1 MSLFSQLLNAPLPRF
16 ILDGYA
22 PGHPQSQTIYQTQ
35 GPPGVVQTQQPSQ
48 SNPAQSLSNQQ
59 NQARLTPMTQPTAP
73 PTPPNQQQQQ
83 QAPQQTPQ
91 YAVQMQ
97 QSLQSSAGGTGNP
110 RNQPQQYRQPP
121 GPRRQ
126 QPLNQQFMYQPMGY
140 QIVLPTGSH
149 VRSPY
154 ANYIQYAQPHVPYPS
169 YQPAVPT
176 YSPMPPQSNN
186 QQRQSTPQA
195 TGAAMTATQPGEYPA
210 YTSMEM
216 YPQVM
221 PTQPV
226 AQPAPS
232 QPPQK
237 TVKKSKAIQI
247 INPLTGKNI
256 FEEDSTTPAGGSIAT
271 VDKAITASHNELNK
285 DEVMEKESPLPAEP
299 STPVVSAM
307 SDGPSVDITPKHQ
320 VNKIKKIKPA
330 EPVILAPPQ
339 VDLTQPPPQSAPKPV
354 ERTEIVA
361 PVVQQDNENNNINIV
376 TPVPTVVSTP
386 VQVEVEEVK
395 LVKPVAPVA
404 VVDVNDTNNNNYQKA
419 SSSDE
424 KEVAVVKEP
433 VAAKVKE
440 AEAVP
445 QDTNN
450 NSTDDKS
457 VMTSPSIRHTTP
469 APEVAPVTQTV
480 PAAAIEEKAVPERK
494 ISVVDGP
501 IDYDDGQWS
510 PANLEGKK
518 YYTRDQLLKLKD
530 QPIAQVKLPD
540 AVSNQLLKNNKDFLY
555 STLTQSMPPQN
566 MGQGSM
572 QRGGPMTYDALNS
585 LAPKFMANQLG
596 NRNPYQKRPSQQGN
610 KQGQMQNNGR
620 SSQSGMINLT
630 LSLNNDVKLNEADN
644 AWKPSHLVKKA
655 DMTED
660 EYVTHDLLSRFRS
673 MLNKLTAENF
683 DLLVEQ
689 VKLYK
694 IDTSERLD
702 GVISLLF
709 EKAISEPKFAP
720 TYARLCQQ
728 VAMITTAPQNDTE
741 KGKKTTLKTK
751 LITQCQKE
759 FERHREESIV
769 FNDIEDKLREIE
781 NHTGPEKRDEEKA
794 RLEEEH
800 YKVRQRANGTVK
812 FIGELFKIDMLTWK
826 IMLACIDM
834 LLQEATEERVER
846 VCKLLTTIGGKM
858 EKGKQEGGHI
868 LDKYFQQLH
877 EMLHPN
883 HKTIRS
889 SRIKFEIQNL
899 QDLRMS
905 GWKSRRQDLM
915 PKTLDQ
921 IQADVEQEQQMINYQ
936 TRQNAK
942 DDRNRGNQGNYN
954 RRQQDSDGWSV
965 QQNSKNSRAAPLQIQ
980 KISLPSYTTDLPKLG
995 NPTDFQKFGH
1005 NSNKFA
1011 ALPVDSDTDIMP
1023 RYGGGSK
1030 NSSMERGDRGSSR
1043 YYGNGSGGN
1052 SGNDGRYS
1060 GRSSGSNQGSR
1071 NSSQIRSRDNSDQR
1085 GGPSRS
1091 LQGPPPRHQQQM
1103 PGSNMSFSGA
1113 LKAPQKPPS
1122 APAPPAGPMSRE
1134 DVVKNYEEMM
1144 SIVDEYRKDKVTIEK
1159 AVDKLRALSINKDVL
1174 VEVFNQYLDRKPVD
1188 RENLVALVV
1197 ELLKCK
1203 KLSSEDNRLALVDT
1217 MSFAPDMVADIPYT
1231 YEYIA
1236 HFFGKSKTQ
1245 FQSMMY

>member
-1 MSLFSQLLNAPLPRF
+1 MA
-16 ILDGYA
+16 
-22 PGHPQSQTIYQTQ
+22 
-35 GPPGVVQTQQPSQ
+35 
-48 SNPAQSLSNQQ
+48 
-59 NQARLTPMTQPTAP
+59 QPTAP

-83 QAPQQTPQ
+83 QQQAPQQTQQ
-91 YAVQMQ
+91 YAVPMQ
-97 QSLQSSAGGTGNP
+97 QGLQSSAGGTGNP
-110 RNQPQQYRQPP
+110 RNQQQYRQPQ

-126 QPLNQQFMYQPMGY
+126 PPLNQPFMYQPVGY
-140 QIVLPTGSH
+140 QIMLPQGSH
-149 VRSPY
+149 VRTPY
-154 ANYIQYAQPHVPYPS
+154 ANYAIQYAQPHVPYS
-169 YQPAVPT
+169 YQAAVPT
-176 YSPMPPQSNN
+176 YNPMPPQSNN
-186 QQRQSTPQA
+186 PQRQSTPQA
-195 TGAAMTATQPGEYPA
+195 SGPAMAATQPGEYPA
-210 YTSMEM
+210 YPSMEM

-247 INPLTGKNI
+247 INPATGKNI

-271 VDKAITASHNELNK
+271 VDKAITASHSELNK
-285 DEVMEKESPLPAEP
+285 DEAAEKESSPLPAEP

-320 VNKIKKIKPA
+320 VNKIKKIKPT
-330 EPVILAPPQ
+330 EPVSAPQ
-339 VDLTQPPPQSAPKPV
+339 ADQTQPPPKPV
-354 ERTEIVA
+354 ERTESVA
-361 PVVQQDNENNNINIV
+361 PVVQQDNENNNINAV
-376 TPVPTVVSTP
+376 TPAPTVVPTPVP
-386 VQVEVEEVK
+386 VEVEEVK
-395 LVKPVAPVA
+395 QVKPAAPVA

-419 SSSDE
+419 SSSDD
-424 KEVAVVKEP
+424 KEVAVPKET
-433 VAAKVKE
+433 VAAKAKE
-440 AEAVP
+440 VEAVP

-469 APEVAPVTQTV
+469 APVPASAPVTRS
-480 PAAAIEEKAVPERK
+480 AAAAAEEKAVPERK
-494 ISVVDGP
+494 ISVIDGP

-540 AVSNQLLKNNKDFLY
+540 AVANQLLKNNKDFL
-555 STLTQSMPPQN
+555 SHTLTQSMPPQP
-566 MGQGSM
+566 MGGQGNM
-572 QRGGPMTYDALNS
+572 QRGGMPYDALNS
-585 LAPKFMANQLG
+585 LAPKFMANQMG
-596 NRNPYQKRPSQQGN
+596 GGRNVYTKRPSQQGN

-620 SSQSGMINLT
+620 SSQAGMINLT

-660 EYVTHDLLSRFRS
+660 ERVTHDLLSRFRS

-728 VAMITTAPQNDTE
+728 VAMITTAPQNDSE

-769 FNDIEDKLREIE
+769 FNDIEEKLREIE

-868 LDKYFQQLH
+868 LDKYFQQLND
-877 EMLHPN
+877 MLHPN
-883 HKTIRS
+883 HKTIKS

-899 QDLRMS
+899 QDLRMN

-965 QQNSKNSRAAPLQIQ
+965 QQNSKNQRAVPLQIQ
-980 KISLPSYTTDLPKLG
+980 KISLPPYTSDLPKLG
-995 NPTDFQKFGH
+995 NPTDFQKFGV
-1005 NSNKFA
+1005 NSANKFS
-1011 ALPVDSDTDIMP
+1011 ALPIDSDTDMLP

-1030 NSSMERGDRGSSR
+1030 NSSMERGDRGSR
-1043 YYGNGSGGN
+1043 YYGNG

-1091 LQGPPPRHQQQM
+1091 LQGPPPRNQPQI

-1113 LKAPQKPPS
+1113 LKAPQKPPQ
-1122 APAPPAGPMSRE
+1122 APQPPAGPMSQE
-1134 DVVKNYEEMM
+1134 DVQKNYDEMM
-1144 SIVDEYRKDKVTIEK
+1144 KIVDEYRQDKVTLEK
-1159 AVDKLRALSINKDVL
+1159 AVDKLVKLSINKDVL
-1174 VEVFNQYLDRKPVD
+1174 VEVYNQYLDRKTID

-1217 MSFAPDMVADIPYT
+1217 MNFAPEMVADIPYT
-1231 YEYIA
+1231 YQYIA
-1236 HFFGKSKTQ
+1236 HFFGEFCANEEQ
-1245 FQSMMY
+1245 DIFD